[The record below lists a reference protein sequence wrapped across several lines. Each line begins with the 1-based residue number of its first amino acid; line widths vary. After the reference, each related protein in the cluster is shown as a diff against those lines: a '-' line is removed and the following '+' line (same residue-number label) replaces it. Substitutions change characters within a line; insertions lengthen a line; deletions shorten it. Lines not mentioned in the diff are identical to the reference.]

1 MAVEVGARGV
11 VTESL
16 IKAAASIG
24 MRGRAQKRLTRDV
37 GMVVWKHAIA
47 PKVQM
52 VVLVVIWVVFELFVN
67 SYESFFAS
75 DQDTDHK

>member
-24 MRGRAQKRLTRDV
+24 MRGRAQKKLTRDV

-47 PKVQM
+47 PST
-52 VVLVVIWVVFELFVN
+52 LFIAFYTLLNTYNV
-67 SYESFFAS
+67 
-75 DQDTDHK
+75 